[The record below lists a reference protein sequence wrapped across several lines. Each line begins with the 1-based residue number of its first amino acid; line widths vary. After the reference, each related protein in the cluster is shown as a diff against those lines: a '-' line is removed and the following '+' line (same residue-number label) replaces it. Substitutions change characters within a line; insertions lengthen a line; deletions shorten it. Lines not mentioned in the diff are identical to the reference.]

1 MSTSPLNAHP
11 IPQVPGYPLLGALPY
26 MRDPLTFFARVGLM
40 FPEGLAYLPL
50 GRRKVLLVWHPDFVQ
65 AILETRAESVYQRG
79 ESMEPVRVFLGESI
93 VTTDGPVWRRKRRL
107 LQPVFRRER
116 IARWTPLMLDVT
128 ALSLRRWRPQD
139 PIGTLARWVP
149 PMAEAAAQALTH
161 WETWVREGRLVDIHQ
176 EMIHLTLA
184 ILLRTA
190 FSLSVDARTT
200 ETLHQAFA
208 TIQQFLQTW
217 VWSPLRLPLW
227 IPLPA
232 HRRFREA
239 LRRVRAAVQHVI
251 QERRA
256 SEERHDDLL
265 DQLLHA
271 QDPETGHP
279 LEDREI
285 QDEVLAFFFAGHETT
300 AVTLSWMWYL
310 LSMHPHVQERMR
322 EEMFDLLG
330 ERPITFEDVYRLT
343 YSRMVFEETLRL
355 YPPAWI
361 LSRTAMQEDRLGD
374 FPIPAG
380 THILVAA
387 YITHR
392 HPNWW
397 TNPLGFDP
405 ERFRPEH
412 SQGRPRYAHFPFG
425 GGPHTCIGATFA
437 LVEAMVILSTVIRK
451 YRLELVPGFPVHPKP
466 MLTIHPW
473 PGVMMRV
480 RPL

>member
-1 MSTSPLNAHP
+1 MPTR
-11 IPQVPGYPLLGALPY
+11 IPQVPGHPLLGALPY

-65 AILETRAESVYQRG
+65 AILETRAGTVYQRG
-79 ESMEPVRVFLGESI
+79 DSMEPVRVFLGESI
-93 VTTDGPVWRRKRRL
+93 VTTDGPTWHRKRRL

-116 IARWTPLMLDVT
+116 IARWTPLMQDVT
-128 ALSLRRWRPQD
+128 TLSLRRWRPSD
-139 PIGTLARWVP
+139 PVGTLARWVP
-149 PMAEAAAQALTH
+149 PMAEAAAQVLTR
-161 WETWVREGRLVDIHQ
+161 WEPWVREGQGMDIHQ
-176 EMIHLTLA
+176 AMIHLTLA

-227 IPLPA
+227 VPFPS
-232 HRRFREA
+232 HRRFQRA
-239 LRRVRAAVQHVI
+239 LRQVRTAVQQVI
-251 QERRA
+251 QARRA
-256 SEERHDDLL
+256 SKERHDDLL

-271 QDPETGHP
+271 QDPETGRP

-310 LSMHPHVQERMR
+310 LSQHPHIEDKMR
-322 EEMFDLLG
+322 EEMFNLLDD
-330 ERPITFEDVYRLT
+330 RPITFEDVYRLT

-361 LSRTAMQEDRLGD
+361 LSRTAVQEDMLGP
-374 FPIPAG
+374 FFIPAG

-387 YITHR
+387 YVTHR
-392 HPNWW
+392 HPHWW

-405 ERFRPEH
+405 ERFRPER

-437 LVEAMVILSTVIRK
+437 LVETMVILSTVMRR
-451 YRLELVPGFPVHPKP
+451 YRLEQMPGFPVRPKP

-480 RPL
+480 HPL